1 MEKGRGNDGG
11 LSLIVTHQKLILQ
24 DSRGMN
30 SSIVEDTR

>member
-11 LSLIVTHQKLILQ
+11 LSLIETHQKLQ

-30 SSIVEDTR
+30 SSTVEDTS